1 MKIIG
6 KILCLLGWHG
16 FTAPLKDYVEEFGSI
31 PTDGR
36 IAKTAKCSRCNKPYV
51 KKENKNE

>member
-6 KILCLLGWHG
+6 KILCLLGLHN
-16 FTAPLKDYVEEFGSI
+16 FTAPLRDYIEEFGGI
-31 PTDGR
+31 PMNGK

-51 KKENKNE
+51 KKEEQK